1 MKNVT
6 QPSKKV
12 AFNCKDEV
20 LVNLV
25 IKLLRD
31 TDLKVYEDTTEFD
44 PTYPYVVWDG
54 DHLTQ
59 YIYLEGDE
67 DLVIETDMGKFL
79 KHFFIEEK
87 IVITLTEDYN
97 AVVYAHEVKVGCQT
111 IPAEKI
117 EEVYKAMKNLSK

>member
-1 MKNVT
+1 MKSAIK
-6 QPSKKV
+6 PSKKV
-12 AFNCKDEV
+12 AFDCKDEV

-31 TDLKVYEDTTEFD
+31 TDLEVYADTTEFD
-44 PTYPYVVWDG
+44 PIYPYVVWDG
-54 DHLTQ
+54 DCLTQ
-59 YIYLEGDE
+59 YIDLEEHE
-67 DLVIETDMGKFL
+67 DIVIETDMGKFL
-79 KHFFIEEK
+79 KHFFLEEK

-117 EEVYKAMKNLSK
+117 EEVYKAMKSLSK

>member
-1 MKNVT
+1 MKSAIK
-6 QPSKKV
+6 PSKKV
-12 AFNCKDEV
+12 AFDCKDEV

-31 TDLKVYEDTTEFD
+31 TDLEVYEDTTKFD

-54 DHLTQ
+54 DCLTQ
-59 YIYLEGDE
+59 YIDLEEHE
-67 DLVIETDMGKFL
+67 DIVIETDMGKFL
-79 KHFFIEEK
+79 KHFFLEEK

-97 AVVYAHEVKVGCQT
+97 AVVYADEVKVGCQT

-117 EEVYKAMKNLSK
+117 EEVYKAMKSLSK